1 MVQNL
6 WVNCSVG
13 KAAKWMRDFAQ
24 KNNLFIARNMS
35 KTKPMDDAIALQ
47 EHKLCTT
54 EQEMNNNG
62 GI

>member
-1 MVQNL
+1 M
-6 WVNCSVG
+6 
-13 KAAKWMRDFAQ
+13 KDFAQ
-24 KNNLFIARNMS
+24 KNNLFIARHMS